1 LVHGD
6 SHGDMVIRD
15 GATILIGVGQD
26 HGIRIGA
33 GEVITITP
41 AIIPDIV
48 PDGITDGISVIRMV
62 DERLT
67 EIMVLQIVIVEEE
80 TL

>member
-1 LVHGD
+1 
-6 SHGDMVIRD
+6 MVIRD

-26 HGIRIGA
+26 HGICIGA

-48 PDGITDGISVIRMV
+48 LDGITDGISVIRMV